1 MGVEENVLQMGKS
14 ITYNAAPWLDETT
27 AAALRL
33 SERGL
38 DPAVSLARTLR
49 GVSSFAL
56 DVINPKREEE
66 RPAQEHLKKRVGQIL
81 LVGGYEDMEPLAAE
95 RTADSLW
102 ATGVVDAGT
111 IVGIR
116 PLVHREP
123 TKQQLKLQQ
132 SAELLHASLRGSYK
146 VASNLTAPEDPVR
159 VPGEQLRPGALYDAI
174 RHADADF
181 VNWLDD
187 RLKERWEGEDVAPR
201 SRTLIVVSPELSPR
215 VKGVRY
221 QDLANGGLAMLVAVR
236 RRSNYRWL
244 PIKRAP
250 ALAAPIAQEE
260 GLAVTRRE
268 LELDFELP
276 KSERFKRSGD
286 DPEAKRQA
294 RERQIVLAEG

>member
-1 MGVEENVLQMGKS
+1 VGIEENVFQIGKS
-14 ITYNAAPWLDETT
+14 STFNAAPWLDETA

-38 DPAVSLARTLR
+38 EPVVSLARTLR

-56 DVINPKREEE
+56 DFINPRREEE

-132 SAELLHASLRGSYK
+132 SAELLHAALKGSYK
-146 VASNLTAPEDPVR
+146 VASNLAAPEDPVR
-159 VPGEQLRPGALYDAI
+159 IPGEQLRPAPLYEAI

-187 RLKERWEGEDVAPR
+187 RLKEHWEGEDVAPR
-201 SRTLIVVSPELSPR
+201 SRTLIVVNPELSPHI
-215 VKGVRY
+215 KGVRY
-221 QDLANGGLAMLVAVR
+221 QDLANGGLAMLAAAR
-236 RRSNYRWL
+236 RRGNYRWL
-244 PIKRAP
+244 PVKRAP
-250 ALAAPIAQEE
+250 ALAAPVVQEE
-260 GLAVTRRE
+260 PAVTHGE

-286 DPEAKRQA
+286 DSEAMRQA
-294 RERQIVLAEG
+294 RERQTALAEG